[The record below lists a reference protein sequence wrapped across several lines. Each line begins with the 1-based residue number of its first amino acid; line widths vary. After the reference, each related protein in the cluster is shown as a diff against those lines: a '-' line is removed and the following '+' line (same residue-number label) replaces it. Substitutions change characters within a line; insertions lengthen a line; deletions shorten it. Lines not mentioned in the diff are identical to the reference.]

1 MKPEEE
7 RAPESMQE
15 ANESSPVPPHENVE
29 NGPPGATPSP
39 RSVFKRPEMAEKRNR
54 YLIVS
59 LYQWVNQLNVFNIS
73 GLGWKMRGNR

>member
-1 MKPEEE
+1 
-7 RAPESMQE
+7 MQE

-59 LYQWVNQLNVFNIS
+59 LHQ
-73 GLGWKMRGNR
+73 